1 MTQMHAAS
9 TRPVL
14 TLRVRLIL
22 SECLSGLPASRGY
35 YANITYVSESTY
47 MQVEEGT

>member
-1 MTQMHAAS
+1 MRCM
-9 TRPVL
+9 
-14 TLRVRLIL
+14 LRLQGLCRLLRARLIL
-22 SECLSGLPASRGY
+22 SEFLRSLPASRGY